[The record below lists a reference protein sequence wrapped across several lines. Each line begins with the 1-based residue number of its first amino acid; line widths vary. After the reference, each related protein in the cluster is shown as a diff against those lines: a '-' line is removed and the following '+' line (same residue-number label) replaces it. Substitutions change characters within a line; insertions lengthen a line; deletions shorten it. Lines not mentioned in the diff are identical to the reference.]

1 MQMFE
6 ASLQW
11 RLVQLGD
18 SQQLK
23 TPRQIVAYMLG
34 AFADCATEQSLWL
47 IHFSVNRWVI
57 GRTCLKVGPL
67 VTACPHL
74 RDVLRIAILAD
85 ARGIAV
91 VRGREQLQRTRGA
104 RARDDARSTAAR
116 DVQLAC
122 TGRANVRGNKIVW
135 RRSGEHETSYWR
147 RRGN

>member
-11 RLVQLGD
+11 RLVQLGE

-34 AFADCATEQSLWL
+34 AFTHCATEQSLWL
-47 IHFSVNRWVI
+47 INFSVNRWVI

-74 RDVLRIAILAD
+74 REVLRIAILAD

-91 VRGREQLQRTRGA
+91 VRGEPTGQFAPDAGDRRLAKSLCDAAGA
-104 RARDDARSTAAR
+104 TEIEWIDYLIVSTRDDAEKPEYHS
-116 DVQLAC
+116 L
-122 TGRANVRGNKIVW
+122 W
-135 RRSGEHETSYWR
+135 EHE
-147 RRGN
+147 